1 VNGGERRFNCKW
13 LQQED
18 KKRSG
23 DPKVIFEGPT
33 ETLRFYRK
41 RIRGGV

>member
-1 VNGGERRFNCKW
+1 VNGGERRFNFKW

-18 KKRSG
+18 KKRSC
-23 DPKVIFEGPT
+23 DPKIVFEGLT

-41 RIRGGV
+41 GVKGGF